1 MTTEEKQ
8 NRSKGAGSIS
18 VKIYNQKAEQVGDM
32 KLADKVFGVK
42 ASEAL
47 VHQAMVAQM
56 SNERQVLAHTK
67 DRSEVRGGGKKPWR
81 QKGTGRA
88 RVGSSRSPIWIG
100 GGVTFGPRKDRNF
113 KKNINKKMRQK
124 AMFMALSDRVES
136 GDMAVLEKL
145 EMAEFKTKE
154 FNLMLSCLEKNIL
167 AAQKH
172 ENTPAKGWSASG
184 GKTQKHKNTKNIKRS
199 VLIINEKKDD
209 KVKYSGRNLAGVEI
223 INLENINL
231 LDILKYKNLILTVDG
246 IKKLEERYK
255 NS

>member
-1 MTTEEKQ
+1 M
-8 NRSKGAGSIS
+8 SI
-18 VKIYNQKAEQVGDM
+18 KINIYNQKAEQVGDM

-56 SNERQVLAHTK
+56 SNERHVLAHTK

-88 RVGSSRSPIWIG
+88 RVGSTRSPIWIG

-113 KKNINKKMRQK
+113 KKNINKKMKQK

-136 GDMAVLEKL
+136 GNMAVLEKL
-145 EMAEFKTKE
+145 EMVEFKTKE
-154 FNLMLSCLEKNIL
+154 FNAMLGCLEKNISENS
-167 AAQKH
+167 KH
-172 ENTPAKGWSASG
+172 KTVNSKKEE
-184 GKTQKHKNTKNIKRS
+184 GKTEKGAKTKRS
-199 VLIINEKKDD
+199 ILLVNDKKDD

-231 LDILKYKNLILTVDG
+231 LDLLKYRNLILTVESV
-246 IKKLEERYK
+246 KKLEERYK
-255 NS
+255 